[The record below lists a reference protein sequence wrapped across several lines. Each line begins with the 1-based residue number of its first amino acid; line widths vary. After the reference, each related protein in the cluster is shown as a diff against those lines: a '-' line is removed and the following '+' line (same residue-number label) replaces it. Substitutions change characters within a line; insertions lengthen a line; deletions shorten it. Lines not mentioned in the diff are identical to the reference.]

1 MVVTEQRPS
10 RSDKGA
16 QTQAR
21 IIAQARGVLVSD
33 GYDAVVMR
41 AVADAVGIKLGNLQ
55 YYFPTRDHLLLAVMA
70 AEASSDID
78 DIRAIAK
85 SGLPPREALAS
96 LVNELV
102 SKWRSDSGVVFAALG
117 FLRTHKPDFEVAYRN
132 TYAAFYREIEGA
144 IEHAIPGLAPEEYR
158 RRARLLTAL
167 IDGAAAQIDV
177 GPRADYLDT
186 VADLAV
192 KIALTP

>member
-85 SGLPPREALAS
+85 
-96 LVNELV
+96 
-102 SKWRSDSGVVFAALG
+102 DY
-117 FLRTHKPDFEVAYRN
+117 KPDFSN
-132 TYAAFYREIEGA
+132 TANIINPAS
-144 IEHAIPGLAPEEYR
+144 
-158 RRARLLTAL
+158 
-167 IDGAAAQIDV
+167 
-177 GPRADYLDT
+177 
-186 VADLAV
+186 
-192 KIALTP
+192 